1 MPAIVPEPV
10 SLVRYGRQFSDYAAE
25 HKENKMNTLP
35 WEAQLALAAV
45 IGFAAGL
52 LLMWLVLRPK
62 ANQHK
67 QERETLMQ
75 EFGQYR
81 RKVDEHFVETA
92 AAVDELNRSYQK
104 VIQHLSSGAHTL
116 MGKETL
122 QEQLTKRGNASV
134 TVAYL
139 PAGTAA
145 ATAADTPE
153 TATTVTVDAV
163 ATSQPDVDLDE
174 QTPVSDAPV
183 ITPPPLADDST
194 APSEAGQTETGEEN
208 AAVTATESA
217 ETEPAAANKA

>member
-1 MPAIVPEPV
+1 
-10 SLVRYGRQFSDYAAE
+10 
-25 HKENKMNTLP
+25 MNTLP
-35 WEAQLALAAV
+35 WEAQLALAALA
-45 IGFAAGL
+45 GLAAGL
-52 LLMWLVLRPK
+52 LLMWLLMRPK

-104 VIQHLSSGAHTL
+104 VIQHLSSGAHSL

-139 PAGTAA
+139 AAGTAA
-145 ATAADTPE
+145 EAADHTPE
-153 TATTVTVDAV
+153 TPATVTVDAV
-163 ATSQPDVDLDE
+163 ATTPAEVDLDE

-183 ITPPPLADDST
+183 ITPPPLADDSA
-194 APSEAGQTETGEEN
+194 APSETDNAEAEEQEN
-208 AAVTATESA
+208 TVLAAAEPAESEPTAT
-217 ETEPAAANKA
+217 NKI

>member
-1 MPAIVPEPV
+1 
-10 SLVRYGRQFSDYAAE
+10 
-25 HKENKMNTLP
+25 MNTLP

-139 PAGTAA
+139 ASGTAA
-145 ATAADTPE
+145 TADHAPE
-153 TATTVTVDAV
+153 AAATVTVDAV
-163 ATSQPDVDLDE
+163 ATAPADVDLDE

-183 ITPPPLADDST
+183 ITPPPLADDSA
-194 APSEAGQTETGEEN
+194 APSEAGQAETEEQEN
-208 AAVTATESA
+208 AAVAASESA

>member
-1 MPAIVPEPV
+1 
-10 SLVRYGRQFSDYAAE
+10 
-25 HKENKMNTLP
+25 MNTLP

-139 PAGTAA
+139 AAGTAA

-183 ITPPPLADDST
+183 ITPPPLADDSA
-194 APSEAGQTETGEEN
+194 APSETSQTEAAEQEN
-208 AAVTATESA
+208 TAVAAAEPA

>member
-1 MPAIVPEPV
+1 
-10 SLVRYGRQFSDYAAE
+10 
-25 HKENKMNTLP
+25 MNTLP

-139 PAGTAA
+139 AAGTAA

-183 ITPPPLADDST
+183 ITPPPLADDSA
-194 APSEAGQTETGEEN
+194 APSETSQTEAAEQEN
-208 AAVTATESA
+208 TAVAAAEPAES
-217 ETEPAAANKA
+217 EPAAANKA

>member
-1 MPAIVPEPV
+1 
-10 SLVRYGRQFSDYAAE
+10 
-25 HKENKMNTLP
+25 MNTLP

-45 IGFAAGL
+45 IGFATGL

-139 PAGTAA
+139 AAGTAA

-183 ITPPPLADDST
+183 ITPPPLADDS
-194 APSEAGQTETGEEN
+194 AVPSETSQTEAAEQEN
-208 AAVTATESA
+208 TAVAAAEPA

>member
-1 MPAIVPEPV
+1 
-10 SLVRYGRQFSDYAAE
+10 
-25 HKENKMNTLP
+25 MNTLP

-45 IGFAAGL
+45 TGFAAGL

-122 QEQLTKRGNASV
+122 QEQLTKRGNAAVSGV
-134 TVAYL
+134 SAAV
-139 PAGTAA
+139 AA
-145 ATAADTPE
+145 A
-153 TATTVTVDAV
+153 V
-163 ATSQPDVDLDE
+163 
-174 QTPVSDAPV
+174 
-183 ITPPPLADDST
+183 
-194 APSEAGQTETGEEN
+194 
-208 AAVTATESA
+208 
-217 ETEPAAANKA
+217 PAAR

>member
-1 MPAIVPEPV
+1 
-10 SLVRYGRQFSDYAAE
+10 
-25 HKENKMNTLP
+25 MNTLP

-139 PAGTAA
+139 AAGTAA
-145 ATAADTPE
+145 TADHAPE
-153 TATTVTVDAV
+153 AAATVTVDAV
-163 ATSQPDVDLDE
+163 ATAPADVDLDE

-183 ITPPPLADDST
+183 ITPPPLADDSA
-194 APSEAGQTETGEEN
+194 APSEAGQAETGGEN
-208 AAVTATESA
+208 TAVTASESA